1 MKKNKQN
8 GQAPNNSK
16 GLAPVEIETMAATR
30 GKVRTHY
37 TLEDQA
43 AAEAAA
49 GKLDKNQVF
58 TRVSSALC
66 PVHFDE
72 EPLKS
77 SLQPL
82 VSSGIMSVEVMQ
94 ATISRARA
102 EFLQVHA
109 AEIAAA
115 ESMDFDEIIAKIQAV
130 PGLYSQLLQVCNVED
145 FRETDYTQGGSV
157 LIYRAAQSFDKDGN
171 PRFEECSLSK
181 EVDGRTFSVPLYCE
195 RRPTTS
201 SNIVAALRYHQSFL
215 DARRR
220 MEFAIAKHRAALH
233 DVEVAATKAKESGFT
248 LSQIE
253 GILKKVFA

>member
-1 MKKNKQN
+1 MKKNNIATAAK
-8 GQAPNNSK
+8 NST
-16 GLAPVEIETMAATR
+16 GLAPVEMQTVPP
-30 GKVRTHY
+30 VRARVSTHY

-43 AAEAAA
+43 AAEEAA

-58 TRVSSALC
+58 TRVADALC
-66 PVHFDE
+66 PIHFDE

-115 ESMDFDEIIAKIQAV
+115 ESMNFDEIIAKIQAV
-130 PGLYSQLLQVCNVED
+130 PGLYSQVLQVCNVED
-145 FRETDYTQGGSV
+145 FRETDYTQGGAA

-220 MEFAIAKHRAALH
+220 LEFSISKHRAALH
-233 DVEVAATKAKESGFT
+233 DVEKAATKAKESGFT

>member
-1 MKKNKQN
+1 MKKQQK
-8 GQAPNNSK
+8 ATAVKNST
-16 GLAPVEIETMAATR
+16 GLAPVEMQTVPPARAR
-30 GKVRTHY
+30 VSTHY

-49 GKLDKNQVF
+49 GKLDKNTVF
-58 TRVSSALC
+58 ARVSSALC

-102 EFLQVHA
+102 EYLQAHA
-109 AEIAAA
+109 AELEAA
-115 ESMDFDEIIAKIQAV
+115 ETLSFGEIVAKIKAV
-130 PGLYSQLLQVCNVED
+130 PGLYSQVLQVCNVD
-145 FRETDYTQGGSV
+145 DLRETDYIQGGAA
-157 LIYRAAQSFDKDGN
+157 LIYRAAQSFDKEGRARYEDVG
-171 PRFEECSLSK
+171 LIK
-181 EVDGRTFSVPLYCE
+181 ETDGRTFAVALYCE
-195 RRPTTS
+195 RRPVSTS
-201 SNIVAALRYHQSFL
+201 NVVLAIRYRQSFL

-220 MEFAIAKHRAALH
+220 LEFSISKHRAALH